1 MKVSTLGGTPV
12 SFGRIITAMVTP
24 FDSEFRIDWQQT
36 EQLIEYLIE
45 EQKNDGLVISGT
57 TGESPTLTDEE
68 KIELFRF
75 AVRQARGRCRII
87 AGTGSYDTSHSI
99 HLTKQAE
106 QAGVDG
112 ILLVAPY
119 YNRPSQEGLFRHF
132 EAIALATKLPI
143 MLYNIPGRTGVNI
156 TAETTIR
163 LAQIPN
169 IVATKDC
176 STLDQMSQIA
186 ANTPDDFRLYSGD
199 DSMTLPILSIGGHGV
214 VSVASHLIGT
224 DIRAMVESYV
234 AGDVKRAASLHAQ
247 LYPVFKGLFECPNPV
262 PNPVAVKYA
271 LNLRGIRVG
280 GVRLP
285 LVPPTE
291 AESQFIRSLFS

>member
-12 SFGRIITAMVTP
+12 SFGRVITAMVTP
-24 FDSEFRIDWQQT
+24 FDSEHRIDWQQA

-45 EQKNDGLVISGT
+45 EQQNDALVISGT

-68 KIELFRF
+68 KIELFHF
-75 AVRQARGRCRII
+75 AVRQARGRCQII

-132 EAIALATKLPI
+132 EAIAQATKLPI

-156 TAETTIR
+156 SAETTIR

-169 IVATKDC
+169 IMATKDC

-186 ANTPDDFRLYSGD
+186 AGTPDDFKLYSGD
-199 DSMTLPILSIGGHGV
+199 DSMTLPILSIGGYGV
-214 VSVASHLIGT
+214 VSVASHLVGT
-224 DIRAMVESYV
+224 DIRAMVEAYV
-234 AGDVKRAASLHAQ
+234 GGDVQRAAALHAQ
-247 LYPVFKGLFECPNPV
+247 LYPIFKGLFECPHPV

-271 LNLRGIRVG
+271 LNLRGIQVG

-285 LVPPTE
+285 LVPASE